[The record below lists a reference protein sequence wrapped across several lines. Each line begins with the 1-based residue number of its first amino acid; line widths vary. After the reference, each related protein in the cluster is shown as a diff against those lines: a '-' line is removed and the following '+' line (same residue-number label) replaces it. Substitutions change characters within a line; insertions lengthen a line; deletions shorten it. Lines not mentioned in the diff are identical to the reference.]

1 MGSLSLE
8 EKKEKI
14 DSFFSR
20 KYNNLFQKSRTKDEF
35 KSNLEKEKPQ
45 KIQELFHKDDKAKN
59 YYQSQVDEYTKKFVE
74 ENNRREEEK
83 RKKEIQEEQKNIETI
98 IETNYN
104 EAKNKENI
112 NEFINFFEQN
122 EEIKNLTS
130 KKKENMDYYNNLI
143 SNYSVKYLNE
153 WKEKQNEIDSFFN
166 DNYQTIFNEIK
177 NKEELQTKL
186 EEEGNKFSGIEYFEN
201 KKQEKLNQFENEIEQ
216 IKHKIDNHFS
226 DYEEESYKKDSDI
239 EFGNFFNDKKKE
251 IEEYLNKDEINN
263 YYNDELRKNKNKFK
277 KYLDDENQ
285 KQELNQRKE
294 IDQIFTQQYQNIFDE
309 SKNKGDLKSKLEE
322 TGRRFSGI
330 KYFENKKEE
339 KLNQYDNEIEQIKSI
354 IKSHFSEHYDTS
366 LQQNTENDFINFFNN
381 KKNEIQR
388 YLTKD
393 VISNLYNN
401 ELNKYKNKFI
411 ENKIDKYFKEQYPE
425 IYNVQNKIDLQNIL
439 NNSGYNGKEYF
450 NKKKT
455 EKLNNYENDLLPIKG
470 KITDF
475 INNKYNQA
483 FESSENEQQFK
494 KFFDDNNSEI
504 QIYISKNNDL
514 KAYYNNKIS
523 LETEKFQKFIK
534 DKNDIAQID
543 NFFTLEYRTIFDES
557 KDEEDLKNKLNEKG
571 SKFSGMNYFETKK
584 QEKLDQY
591 ENEIEQMKSR
601 ITNHFSRLYEESL
614 EQNTENDFMNFFNT
628 KKNEIQKY
636 LTKDVIRNLY
646 NNELN
651 KHKRKFNEHK
661 ENLFKQ
667 KQEKDID
674 NFFLEKYPKVYDV
687 KNKNDL
693 ENILNNSDFNGI
705 DYFNKKKIE
714 KLNSYENDLNPMK
727 NAITDFIDNKYKK
740 AFESSK
746 NENEFK
752 SYYENNNEE
761 IKKYFHN
768 EDLKTYFDNKVDAKA
783 DRFKT
788 DFELEQKKQKEEMD
802 KRIKEQKQEEYNN
815 KEEEIKTE
823 YLNNLEQ
830 EEFKIQECFDKFR
843 AYLKV
848 KVEVEDIEKEED
860 KGKDDDKEKEK
871 GKKKEKEKE
880 EEIIEMIL
888 KKLSKTENFAD
899 KVKNEIMLYLKEL
912 LDDKTKKVN
921 HLNILLLG
929 KTGAGKST
937 LINAIMELENT
948 DKQLKTSNRKP
959 ETMLTEYISSDKI
972 DFLRCGDS
980 RGIELG
986 KFGIESVQEEAEKF
1000 IDEQLKTNN
1009 PDLYVHCIWYCT
1021 IPITDRFQ
1029 DDECKLL
1036 ENLGNKYSMKEIPI
1050 IIVGTKANSKQS
1062 YTNLKQNIEDNVFN
1076 FNYPFIP
1083 VIAKKLDDKEVMGLE
1098 ELKEISII
1106 KAKDAVESACY
1117 QGVFKKLIVTST
1129 EKFKKLQLIIKEKI
1143 EEKAKIII
1151 EKIEREGKL
1160 ESLKND
1166 LKEMFTYIL
1175 DNYLSIKLSSSNEEY
1190 IVNNNI
1196 YSLEG
1201 EKMITDLIN
1210 DYLKFCEDYIN
1221 KSYISILEEKTKT
1234 LTDKILTEQINFN
1247 ITNKNTIILKSRD
1260 IIQLGIKPKI
1270 DKILKNK
1277 ANAYY
1282 LKNVFNVFLEIL
1294 KRLIPFCFGI
1304 FLKKYL
1310 KKLEKEDK
1318 NMKEMISQNIRVQ
1331 FEELE
1336 EKIKKYNDEIKEKKK
1351 KELATK
1357 KKMKEVENGMEMSDA
1372 MKRYMEEDDD

>member
-1 MGSLSLE
+1 MNNYENDLIPIKNTITAFINNKYDQALE
-8 EKKEKI
+8 SSQNDTQFKNYFNNNNSDIRRYINKNQDLINFYNSNINLKTEKFKQILKEKN
-14 DSFFSR
+14 D
-20 KYNNLFQKSRTKDEF
+20 
-35 KSNLEKEKPQ
+35 
-45 KIQELFHKDDKAKN
+45 
-59 YYQSQVDEYTKKFVE
+59 
-74 ENNRREEEK
+74 
-83 RKKEIQEEQKNIETI
+83 KKEI
-98 IETNYN
+98 
-104 EAKNKENI
+104 
-112 NEFINFFEQN
+112 
-122 EEIKNLTS
+122 
-130 KKKENMDYYNNLI
+130 
-143 SNYSVKYLNE
+143 
-153 WKEKQNEIDSFFN
+153 
-166 DNYQTIFNEIK
+166 DNIFNPQQYQNIFDQSR
-177 NKEELQTKL
+177 NKDDLKRKL
-186 EEEGNKFSGIEYFEN
+186 EERGSRFRGMEYFEN
-201 KKQEKLNQFENEIEQ
+201 KKQEKLNQF
-216 IKHKIDNHFS
+216 
-226 DYEEESYKKDSDI
+226 
-239 EFGNFFNDKKKE
+239 
-251 IEEYLNKDEINN
+251 
-263 YYNDELRKNKNKFK
+263 
-277 KYLDDENQ
+277 
-285 KQELNQRKE
+285 
-294 IDQIFTQQYQNIFDE
+294 
-309 SKNKGDLKSKLEE
+309 
-322 TGRRFSGI
+322 
-330 KYFENKKEE
+330 
-339 KLNQYDNEIEQIKSI
+339 DNEIEQIKSRI
-354 IKSHFSEHYDTS
+354 INHFSNYYDTS
-366 LQQNTENDFINFFNN
+366 LQQNTENDFTNFFNN